1 MWASPLFTHE
11 VLMYVSKEDHTRIMS
26 AVSLSGMRLLTI
38 AENNKNIN
46 KIVDDL
52 HIANSILVGMIEN
65 DDEHL

>member
-52 HIANSILVGMIEN
+52 RLANSILVGMIEN
-65 DDEHL
+65 DDEHI

>member
-1 MWASPLFTHE
+1 
-11 VLMYVSKEDHTRIMS
+11 MYVSKEDHTRIMS

-52 HIANSILVGMIEN
+52 RLANSILVGMIEN

>member
-1 MWASPLFTHE
+1 
-11 VLMYVSKEDHTRIMS
+11 MYVSKEDHTRIMS

-52 HIANSILVGMIEN
+52 RLANSILVEMIEN

>member
-26 AVSLSGMRLLTI
+26 AVSLSGMKLLTI
-38 AENNKNIN
+38 SETNQSII

-52 HIANSILVGMIEN
+52 RVVNSILVEMIKN

>member
-1 MWASPLFTHE
+1 MWASPLFIHE

-52 HIANSILVGMIEN
+52 RLANSILVGMIEN

>member
-52 HIANSILVGMIEN
+52 RIANSILLGMIEN

>member
-52 HIANSILVGMIEN
+52 RLANSILVEMIEN

>member
-52 HIANSILVGMIEN
+52 RLANSILVGMIEN

>member
-1 MWASPLFTHE
+1 
-11 VLMYVSKEDHTRIMS
+11 MYVSKEDHTRIMS

-52 HIANSILVGMIEN
+52 RLANSILLGMIEN

>member
-52 HIANSILVGMIEN
+52 RLANSILLGMIEN